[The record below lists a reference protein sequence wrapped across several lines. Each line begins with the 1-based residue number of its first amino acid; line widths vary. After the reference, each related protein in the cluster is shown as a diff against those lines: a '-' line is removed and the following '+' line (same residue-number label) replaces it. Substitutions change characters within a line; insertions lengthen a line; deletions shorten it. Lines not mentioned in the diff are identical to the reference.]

1 MSVSGVCMCVKYV
14 HMCKCVCAY
23 THVHVHLLKAGY
35 ILEQILFLLK
45 FGLKANLTKGA
56 KLNHFILLIVLA
68 LSLVVVLPL
77 STQCL
82 LLKNSPNVALLL
94 EFMALKLSVY
104 ICDSCMY

>member
-1 MSVSGVCMCVKYV
+1 M
-14 HMCKCVCAY
+14 HAR
-23 THVHVHLLKAGY
+23 VHVHLQKVGY

-56 KLNHFILLIVLA
+56 KLNHCILLIVLA

-82 LLKNSPNVALLL
+82 LLENSPNVALLL

-104 ICDSCMY
+104 IRYSCIYLDHKHLWFTIIKK